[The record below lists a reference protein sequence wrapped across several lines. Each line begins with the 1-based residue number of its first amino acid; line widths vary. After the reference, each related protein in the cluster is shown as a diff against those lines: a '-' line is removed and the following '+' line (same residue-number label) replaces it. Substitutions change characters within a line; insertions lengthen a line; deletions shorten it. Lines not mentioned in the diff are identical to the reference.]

1 MTTIS
6 TNSAI
11 SSYLGL
17 ASRSNN
23 GSTSSGTEKTE
34 SKTADKST
42 ATQDPVADLRRYA
55 SALIAQSRGGL
66 FRAMSG
72 GGNAIGGSQISGS
85 QSAKTPPS
93 SDGADKIQLPDVAE
107 LDRDEALK
115 LKDKVQKLIDAGFD
129 EKDSGLGFVGYDGDK
144 KTNSLTTYRDWLQA
158 RGGVSIY
165 V

>member
-6 TNSAI
+6 ANSAI

-17 ASRSNN
+17 ASRSNSSN
-23 GSTSSGTEKTE
+23 STGTEKTD
-34 SKTADKST
+34 SRTADKST
-42 ATQDPVADLRRYA
+42 APQDPVADLRRYA
-55 SALIAQSRGGL
+55 NALIAQSRGGL

-72 GGNAIGGSQISGS
+72 GGNAIGSSQLSGT
-85 QSAKTPPS
+85 QSTTKNPS
-93 SDGADKIQLPDVAE
+93 SGGADKIQLPDVAE

-129 EKDSGLGFVGYDGDK
+129 EQDSGLGFVGYDGDK

-158 RGGVSIY
+158 KGGVSIY